1 MPPRIWNSRRQIL
14 GNGIPLVFGLAVGA
28 GFVPFGPSPRVVL
41 GIIATYMGINFWG
54 WFENAKIESEL
65 RNRTQAQGELI
76 GFVFKIPPS
85 IFDAH
90 AEVGLLSIQPERLNV
105 ETEDGGFVILRE
117 EIVSI
122 SRGMNIHR
130 ILLLGGWVVIELRDG
145 QFFRLES
152 RKFNSM
158 LAGKQRTNRLFQE
171 LTLWQSNK
179 NGPA

>member
-1 MPPRIWNSRRQIL
+1 M
-14 GNGIPLVFGLAVGA
+14 
-28 GFVPFGPSPRVVL
+28 
-41 GIIATYMGINFWG
+41 
-54 WFENAKIESEL
+54 
-65 RNRTQAQGELI
+65 
-76 GFVFKIPPS
+76 
-85 IFDAH
+85 
-90 AEVGLLSIQPERLNV
+90 